1 VPHKNAPAEL
11 LAAAAG
17 VIEKWCDGWYL
28 FGAQAVVVWG
38 RPRLT
43 ADVDVTIRLRSED
56 TIGFWHDMEDAGFRL
71 RVPEPEPFLARSRVL
86 PFLHV
91 PTQLPLDLVLA
102 GPGLEDRF
110 IERAVR
116 IDIEGLSVP
125 VASPE
130 DLIAMKVLAGRPKD
144 LEDVRSVLT
153 ERLTSLDRHDASRI
167 DQLGVH
173 KLLVQPGWR
182 VPLGDSQ
189 QVGPLLAPMPS
200 ML

>member
-1 VPHKNAPAEL
+1 MSCKTAPARV

-17 VIEKWCDGWYL
+17 AIEKWCDGWYL

-43 ADVDVTIRLRSED
+43 ADVDVTIRLRPED
-56 TIGFWHDMEDAGFRL
+56 TASFWHDMEDAGFRL
-71 RVPEPEPFLARSRVL
+71 RVPDPERFLARTRVL

-91 PTQLPLDLVLA
+91 PTQLPLDVVLA
-102 GPGLEDRF
+102 GPGIEDKF

-116 IDIEGLSVP
+116 IEIEGLSVP

-130 DLIAMKVLAGRPKD
+130 DLIVMKVLAGRPKD

-153 ERLTSLDRHDASRI
+153 ERLTRMDVGYIRSM
-167 DQLGVH
+167 LGTLEQALGQSD
-173 KLLVQPGWR
+173 LL
-182 VPLGDSQ
+182 
-189 QVGPLLAPMPS
+189 PLLDAEVARAKR
-200 ML
+200 LRL

>member
-1 VPHKNAPAEL
+1 MSYKSAPAEL

-17 VIEKWCDGWYL
+17 AIEKWCDGWYL

-56 TIGFWHDMEDAGFRL
+56 TASFWHDMEKAGFRL
-71 RVPEPEPFLARSRVL
+71 RVPEPEPFLALTRVL

-91 PTQLPLDLVLA
+91 PTQLPLDVVLA
-102 GPGLEDRF
+102 GPGIEDRF

-116 IDIEGLSVP
+116 IEIEGLSVP

-130 DLIAMKVLAGRPKD
+130 DLIVMKALAGRAKD
-144 LEDVRSVLT
+144 LEDVRTVLM
-153 ERLTSLDRHDASRI
+153 ERLASLDIAYIKSM
-167 DQLGVH
+167 LGTLEQALGQSD
-173 KLLVQPGWR
+173 LL
-182 VPLGDSQ
+182 
-189 QVGPLLAPMPS
+189 PLLEAEIARVERLLP
-200 ML
+200 